1 MDFSKDFRTFWWG
14 TLIICM
20 GYYLVSRLEQLQ
32 AGKPTWFDALVFIV
46 WIALALGPF
55 FKEME
60 FLGFKLKQEVAK
72 LKEHVTS
79 EIASIRTTIQ
89 TTVDQRQSVTS
100 SLMVGYPPPLDSQL
114 SNIQEQI
121 RVAVREA
128 VGSVVETQRPPSTQ
142 AVEPPPDE
150 TQLLFAARLALEKEL
165 RIIHRPAISGIS
177 DVRRFEPIQRIT
189 EALVRNE
196 VITPDIGHAIREV
209 YSVCS
214 LAVHGED
221 VSPAKVD
228 FVRNTAPE
236 LISALKVISSRY
248 A

>member
-1 MDFSKDFRTFWWG
+1 MDFSKNFKTLWWG
-14 TLIICM
+14 ILIICI
-20 GYYLVSRLEQLQ
+20 GYYLASRLDQLQ
-32 AGKPTWFDALVFIV
+32 AGNPSWFDALAFIV
-46 WIALALGPF
+46 WVALGLGPF

-89 TTVDQRQSVTS
+89 TSVDQRQSVTS
-100 SLMVGYPPPLDSQL
+100 SLNIGYPAPLDSQL
-114 SNIQEQI
+114 AQIQEQI

-128 VGSVVETQRPPSTQ
+128 VGSTVATPPT
-142 AVEPPPDE
+142 AAPMVDAPPAD
-150 TQLLFAARLALEKEL
+150 TQLLFAARLALENEL
-165 RIIHRPAISGIS
+165 RFIHRPLVSGTGAFQR
-177 DVRRFEPIQRIT
+177 VEPVQRIV
-189 EALVRNE
+189 ESLVRSE
-196 VITPDIGHAIREV
+196 QITPDLGKAIREV

-221 VSPAKVD
+221 VSPAKVE
-228 FVRNTAPE
+228 FVRSTAPE

>member
-1 MDFSKDFRTFWWG
+1 MEFSKNFKTIWWG
-14 TLIICM
+14 ILIICI
-20 GYYLVSRLEQLQ
+20 GYYMASRLEQLQ
-32 AGKPTWFDALVFIV
+32 AGDPTWFDALAFVA
-46 WIALALGPF
+46 WLSLALGPF
-55 FKEME
+55 FQEME

-89 TTVDQRQSVTS
+89 TTSDQRQSVTS
-100 SLMVGYPPPLDSQL
+100 SLTVGYPPPLDSQL
-114 SNIQEQI
+114 SHIQEQI
-121 RVAVREA
+121 KIAVREA
-128 VGSVVETQRPPSTQ
+128 VGSVVGAQQPSSVSV
-142 AVEPPPDE
+142 VEPPPADA
-150 TQLLFAARLALEKEL
+150 QLLFAARLALENEL
-165 RIIHRPAISGIS
+165 RAIHRPLVSSVSAY
-177 DVRRFEPIQRIT
+177 RRFEPVPRIV
-189 EALVRNE
+189 EALLRSE

-221 VSPAKVD
+221 VSPAKVE